1 MAAPMLLLLLLVV
14 LARAEA
20 GGGLYSREANQ
31 AASSSSSSAAAPPA
45 EFRLVRL
52 NQLWE
57 KAQRVGLPA
66 VRLAELHSDLRLQE
80 KDELSWKKQKAAG
93 LDEDGEREARLRRRL
108 EVIMTKYGL
117 SGKKE
122 GQQRETNHIKEG
134 FAKDDLDDPRLEKL
148 WNKAKSSGKFS
159 EEELEKLWRE
169 FQHHKEKVH
178 EYNILLETVSRTEDV
193 HKNMINPVEDESV
206 AKTEL
211 LHRKHS
217 ELKEQL
223 HSINQGFER
232 LRKVS
237 HQGYDSSSEFEEPRV
252 IDLWDLAQSTNFT
265 EKELESL
272 REELKHF
279 EAKVEKHHH
288 YQKQLEI
295 SHQKLKHV
303 EGTGDKEHLSQNKE
317 KYAMLEEKTKELGY
331 KVKKHLQD
339 LSSRISRGLQHNEL

>member
-1 MAAPMLLLLLLVV
+1 MAAPVLPLLLLLLKLL
-14 LARAEA
+14 LAGTEA
-20 GGGLYSREANQ
+20 GGGLYSREANEA
-31 AASSSSSSAAAPPA
+31 AASSPSA

-80 KDELSWKKQKAAG
+80 KDELSWKKLKAAG
-93 LDEDGEREARLRRRL
+93 MDEDGEREARLRRRL

-122 GQQRETNHIKEG
+122 GQQWETNHIKEG
-134 FAKDDLDDPRLEKL
+134 FAQDGLGDPRLEKL
-148 WNKAKSSGKFS
+148 WNKARSSGKFS
-159 EEELEKLWRE
+159 DEELEKLWRE

-178 EYNILLETVSRTEDV
+178 EYNILLETMSRTEDV
-193 HKNMINPVEDESV
+193 HKNTIDQPLEEES
-206 AKTEL
+206 AAWKEL

-237 HQGYDSSSEFEEPRV
+237 HQGYDSASEFEEPRV
-252 IDLWDLAQSTNFT
+252 MDLWDLAQSTNFT

-303 EGTGDKEHLSQNKE
+303 EGTGDKEHLIRNKE
-317 KYAMLEEKTKELGY
+317 KYTMLEEKTKELGY

-339 LSSRISRGLQHNEL
+339 LSGRISRGLQHNEL